1 MEKVMNFKY
10 LKSKL
15 YVSFMVIIAAICI
28 LGIYYFIVNQQTSQR
43 IEKIINEDLTIVH
56 LEEKLNTNFAE
67 QTGVTR
73 AYLLYGQVEYKEKYD
88 QIQTENE
95 TLMKELGNLNQLKT
109 MEEFTAK
116 TKQWEEALQEVFRLH
131 DSEKL
136 KEAKELL
143 SNQVEPMQLELQ
155 SDLQQALAAGKEE
168 ISKDGKSII
177 TSSKTTSLWGLTIT
191 IAVAL
196 IGIGIAFMTVKL
208 ISNPITLVLKR
219 LQQYAQGD
227 LQHESLTTNLR
238 DELGQL
244 IQITNEISEDRNKL
258 IHKVETVSQTVSNHS
273 RLFANSA
280 NEVRDG
286 SEQIATTMQ
295 ELAAGSETQANT
307 ASDLA
312 MNMEGFV
319 TKVNETNDNGKIIEQ
334 ASHEILTMTKEGD
347 KMMKSSSEQM
357 KQIDYIVKSA
367 VDRVKDLDEQSQEIN
382 SLVNVVKDISEQT
395 NLLALNAA
403 IEAAR
408 AGEHGKGFAVVADEV
423 RKLAEQVSDSVT
435 DITKIVSHIQQNSV
449 SITEA
454 LQSSYTEV
462 EAGTA
467 QINTTQETF
476 NGISMFVTEMVQII
490 KTMATNLEEMKANS
504 STMNEAIQDIASI
517 TEESSA
523 GIEQTAAA
531 AQQSSGA
538 MGEMVDN
545 AKQLLKLADELNDVG
560 KEFQLK

>member
-1 MEKVMNFKY
+1 MNFKY

-73 AYLLYGQVEYKEKYD
+73 AYLLYGQVEYKEKYE

-95 TLMKELGNLNQLKT
+95 ALMKELVNLNQSKT

-116 TKQWEEALQEVFRLH
+116 TKQWEEALQEVFSLH

-143 SNQVEPMQLELQ
+143 SSQVEPMQLELQ

-177 TSSKTTSLWGLTIT
+177 TSGKTTSLWGLAIT

-196 IGIGIAFMTVKL
+196 IGIGIAFITVKL

-227 LQHESLTTNLR
+227 LRHEPLTTNLR

-244 IQITNEISEDRNKL
+244 IQITNEISGDRNKL

-490 KTMATNLEEMKANS
+490 KTMASNLEEMKANS
-504 STMNEAIQDIASI
+504 GTMNAAIQDIASI

-545 AKQLLKLADELNDVG
+545 AKQLLNLADELNEVV

>member
-1 MEKVMNFKY
+1 MNFKY

-15 YVSFMVIIAAICI
+15 YVSFMVIIVAICI
-28 LGIYYFIVNQQTSQR
+28 LGTYYFIVNQQMSQR

-56 LEEKLNTNFAE
+56 LEEKLNANFAE
-67 QTGVTR
+67 QTGLTR

-95 TLMKELGNLNQLKT
+95 ALMKELVNVNQRKT
-109 MEEFTAK
+109 MDEFTAK
-116 TKQWEEALQEVFRLH
+116 TKQWEEAMQEVFSLH
-131 DSEKL
+131 DGEKL
-136 KEAKELL
+136 KEAKKLL
-143 SNQVEPMQLELQ
+143 SSQVEPMQLELQ
-155 SDLQQALAAGKEE
+155 SDLQKALAAGKEE

-177 TSSKTTSLWGLTIT
+177 TSGKTTSLWGLAIT

-196 IGIGIAFMTVKL
+196 IGIWIAFMTVKL
-208 ISNPITLVLKR
+208 ISNPIILVLKR

-244 IQITNEISEDRNKL
+244 IQITNEISKDRNKL
-258 IHKVETVSQTVSNHS
+258 INKVETVSQTVSNHS

-319 TKVNETNDNGKIIEQ
+319 TKVNETNDNGRIIEQ

-545 AKQLLKLADELNDVG
+545 AKQLLKLADELNEGV